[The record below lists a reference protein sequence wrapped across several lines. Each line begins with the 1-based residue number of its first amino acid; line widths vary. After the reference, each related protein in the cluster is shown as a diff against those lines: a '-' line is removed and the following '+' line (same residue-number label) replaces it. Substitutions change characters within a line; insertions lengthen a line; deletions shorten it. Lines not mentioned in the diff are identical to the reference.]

1 MMKKREL
8 GKIFNMA
15 KLAVTIN
22 NNKIFQMIKQIKMR
36 EKMKCITNEYSI
48 KKLTI
53 FSERLAT
60 LVLKFEIHNWVL
72 LDAYLK

>member
-1 MMKKREL
+1 
-8 GKIFNMA
+8 
-15 KLAVTIN
+15 
-22 NNKIFQMIKQIKMR
+22 MIKQIKMR